1 MKRYTVNKNEVQPIK
16 ALEGIYRRT
25 LIYNDDMMLCL
36 FILKKGAEVPLHN
49 HKETQMGYIISGKLK
64 FITEDNEF
72 IAKEG
77 DSYIFNP
84 NEKHGAYILEDAEVI
99 DVFNPS
105 RDDYK

>member
-36 FILKKGAEVPLHN
+36 FILKKGAEIPLHI
-49 HKETQMGYIISGKLK
+49 HKETQIGYIISGKVK
-64 FITEDNEF
+64 FFTEDSEF

-77 DSYIFNP
+77 DSYVFNS
-84 NEKHGAYILEDAEVI
+84 NEKHGASILEDAEVI